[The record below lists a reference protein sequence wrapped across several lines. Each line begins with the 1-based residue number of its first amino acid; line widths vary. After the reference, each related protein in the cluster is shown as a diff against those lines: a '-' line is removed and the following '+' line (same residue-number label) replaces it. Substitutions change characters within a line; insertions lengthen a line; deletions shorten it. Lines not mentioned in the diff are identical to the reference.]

1 MSFTKLDYCQSLS
14 DVGGSDTLFQID
26 WRYAGSRVRDIFAPP
41 SIVPSKGGLRRKQH
55 QEYRHEFMPR
65 CLRDSY
71 LRDVSENH

>member
-1 MSFTKLDYCQSLS
+1 MSFTKLDYCQSLP
-14 DVGGSDTLFQID
+14 DVGGSNTFFQID
-26 WRYAGSRVRDIFAPP
+26 WRYAGSRVRDIFASP
-41 SIVPSKGGLRRKQH
+41 SIVPIKRGLRRKQH